1 MGLVNRG
8 LLSVSIF
15 SNSLNLFIVSVF
27 SVSCIFGFG
36 VGFCLSLSVFIFFEF
51 GEESVEA
58 GGHIGDLLPLDLIIG
73 DFVTGCFIVSYLYEE
88 LLR

>member
-1 MGLVNRG
+1 MFYFELFVGLFFWGLGLANRG

-15 SNSLNLFIVSVF
+15 ANSMNSFIIFIF

-36 VGFCLSLSVFIFFEF
+36 IDFCLSLSIFYLF

-58 GGHIGDLLPLDLIIG
+58 GGRIGDLLSFDL
-73 DFVTGCFIVSYLYEE
+73 VY
-88 LLR
+88 